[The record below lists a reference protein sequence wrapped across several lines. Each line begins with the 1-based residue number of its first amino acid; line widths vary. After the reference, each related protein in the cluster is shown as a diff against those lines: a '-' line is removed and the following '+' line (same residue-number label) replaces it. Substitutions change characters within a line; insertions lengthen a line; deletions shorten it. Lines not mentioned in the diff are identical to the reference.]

1 MADFIRKARYTH
13 LADVHTQTTTR
24 DPDTRQVERTWTYD
38 RTIRC
43 QARGVVNT
51 GIRVVGATEQ
61 FQQDGDYEDVDW
73 VKMQNKGQ
81 LSKRDRVTNI
91 RHRNTGDVV
100 WKNDDGSPITFDVL
114 GSQPLP
120 DPFGKVLEHDTLL
133 YRVQDE

>member
-1 MADFIRKARYTH
+1 MSFINKARYNM
-13 LADVHTQTTTR
+13 LADVHVQTQTR
-24 DPDTRQVERTWTYD
+24 DPDTRQVLRSWSFD

-61 FQQDGDYEDVDW
+61 FQQDGDYEDIDW
-73 VKMQNKGQ
+73 VKMQHATQ
-81 LSKRDRVTNI
+81 LSKRDRITNI
-91 RHRNTGDVV
+91 RHRNTGEVL
-100 WKNDDGSPITFDVL
+100 WKNDDDTPITFDVM

-120 DPFGKVLEHDTLL
+120 DPFGRVTQYDSLM

>member
-1 MADFIRKARYTH
+1 MNFINRARYTMV
-13 LADVHTQTTTR
+13 ADLMVQTTTR
-24 DPDTRQVERTWTYD
+24 DPDTRQVIRSWSYD
-38 RTIRC
+38 HTFRC

-73 VKMQNKGQ
+73 VKMQNRNQ
-81 LSKRDRVTNI
+81 LSKRSRVTNI
-91 RHRNTGDVV
+91 RHRNTGELV
-100 WKNDDGSPITFDVL
+100 WKNSDGTPIEFEVQ

-120 DPFGKVLEHDTLL
+120 DPFGKVTQHDTLL